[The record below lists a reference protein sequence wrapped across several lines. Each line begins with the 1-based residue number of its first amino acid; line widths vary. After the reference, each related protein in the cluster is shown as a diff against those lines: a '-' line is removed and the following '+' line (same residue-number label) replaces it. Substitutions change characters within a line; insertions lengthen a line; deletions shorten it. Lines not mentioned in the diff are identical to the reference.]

1 MKRANSSH
9 KMVGRCGL
17 EPQMYLTS
25 RIYSA
30 LPSPLGYLPI
40 KGRWS
45 NFFITWYASLIGVLC
60 LWYSTGIRLLST
72 CCTSPHKFVGSLRKD
87 QTHLATTC
95 FGTLIHHPIAHI
107 GTIGITY
114 WDSNPY
120 LPVLETGVLPIKL
133 RLHIMAGRVGLAP
146 TLCRLTGDRFTI

>member
-72 CCTSPHKFVGSLRKD
+72 CCTSPQIRWVAPKRPDASGYYMLR
-87 QTHLATTC
+87 HSYPPSYCAYRNYWHNLLGLEPISSS
-95 FGTLIHHPIAHI
+95 FGD
-107 GTIGITY
+107 
-114 WDSNPY
+114 W
-120 LPVLETGVLPIKL
+120 
-133 RLHIMAGRVGLAP
+133 
-146 TLCRLTGDRFTI
+146 RFTN